1 MNNLIEINIEELV
14 LHGFTPSDRHRIA
27 EALQSSLSGM
37 FTGKGI
43 NASQTRDINIP
54 FADGGSFTME
64 PNARP
69 ARTGHSIAQAVFSS
83 IPPK

>member
-14 LHGFTPSDRHRIA
+14 LHGFSPSDRHRIA

-37 FTGKGI
+37 FTGKGM
-43 NASQTRDINIP
+43 NGLQNGDINIP
-54 FADGGSFTME
+54 FADGGCFSME
-64 PNARP
+64 PNASP
-69 ARTGHSIAQAVFSS
+69 ARTGHSIAQSVYSS